1 MGGQLLPLGG
11 HRLGFVPSAPGG
23 GDSKQD
29 GAGRGGEAEKKDST
43 WARLCAAW
51 SQPLLTQPVRKG
63 LLVLLSQPQWRT
75 GPQRAQRSCPRG
87 QGKETMCV
95 DRCSVLGTS
104 LSSSSAG
111 GYHSPHVTEEE
122 MASERR
128 HDSPKFTQPGAAQDQ
143 DWPQPFPWMPTPTVP
158 CA

>member
-1 MGGQLLPLGG
+1 MYIPVIAKGATKSLPLWAASSSLWGSTDSALSPQLLEVGT
-11 HRLGFVPSAPGG
+11 PGKMG
-23 GDSKQD
+23 Q
-29 GAGRGGEAEKKDST
+29 GGEAEKKDST
-43 WARLCAAW
+43 WAGLCAAW

-87 QGKETMCV
+87 RGKETMCV

-122 MASERR
+122 IASER
-128 HDSPKFTQPGAAQDQ
+128 
-143 DWPQPFPWMPTPTVP
+143 
-158 CA
+158 